1 MTNQYKR
8 EVLII
13 EDNPYDAELAK
24 RVLAKASPSIHIQL
38 LMDGDDVWDFFF
50 KGTDED
56 VYLRSKEISLV
67 LLDLKMPKIGGLEIL
82 KKLKENPFTASIPVV
97 ILSSSR
103 ETNDIEEAYRLGT
116 NGYVVKPVD
125 FEEYKRAL
133 ERINHYWIDI
143 NETTL

>member
-24 RVLAKASPSIHIQL
+24 RVLVKASPAIHIQL

-82 KKLKENPFTASIPVV
+82 KKLKENPLTASIPVV

-103 ETNDIEEAYRLGT
+103 EPSDIQEAYRLGT

-125 FEEYKRAL
+125 FEEYRKTL
-133 ERINHYWIDI
+133 ERINLFWIDI
-143 NETTL
+143 NETML

>member
-1 MTNQYKR
+1 MTNQFKR

-24 RVLAKASPSIHIQL
+24 RVLNKARPSINIQL

-56 VYLRSKEISLV
+56 VYMRSKEINLV
-67 LLDLKMPKIGGLEIL
+67 LLDLKMPKISGLEIL
-82 KKLKENPFTASIPVV
+82 KKLKSNPMTASIPVV

-103 ETNDIEEAYRLGT
+103 EPKDIQEAYRLGT

-125 FEEYKRAL
+125 FGEYSKTL
-133 ERINHYWIDI
+133 ESINQFWIDI
-143 NETTL
+143 NETTM

>member
-1 MTNQYKR
+1 
-8 EVLII
+8 
-13 EDNPYDAELAK
+13 
-24 RVLAKASPSIHIQL
+24 LAKASPSIHIQL

>member
-24 RVLAKASPSIHIQL
+24 RVLMKARPSIHIRL

-50 KGTDED
+50 NGTDED
-56 VYLRSKEISLV
+56 IFMRSKEISLI
-67 LLDLKMPKIGGLEIL
+67 LLDLKMPKISGLEIL
-82 KKLKENPFTASIPVV
+82 KKLKDNPMTASIPVV

-103 ETNDIEEAYRLGT
+103 ETSDITEAYRLGT

-125 FEEYKRAL
+125 FEEYSRTL
-133 ERINHYWIDI
+133 DRIIQFWIDI
-143 NETTL
+143 NETTR

>member
-24 RVLAKASPSIHIQL
+24 RVLVKASPAIHIQL

-82 KKLKENPFTASIPVV
+82 KKLKENPMTASIPVV

-103 ETNDIEEAYRLGT
+103 ETSDIQEAYRLGT

-125 FEEYKRAL
+125 FEEYRKTL
-133 ERINHYWIDI
+133 ERINLFWIDI
-143 NETTL
+143 NETML